1 MKSIMIIW
9 LLIFPS
15 PKLTFS
21 PLKIGG
27 KGRLDPASLWGF
39 GPIWLLLGT
48 VFYPRNSKMSS
59 WPNDVTLPH
68 EKIWSGTRTPN
79 EQGGKP
85 LGGWKWSPIV
95 EDEDEEAV
103 SLINP
108 LWIHI
113 TWWCC
118 YLTFIARKWKSS
130 PKNVRSIYTSP
141 MDLKRF
147 KMDFEIWKKK
157 STPFLHHPEAM
168 TKILFWSW
176 DGWEHVRNT
185 WCLFFWVK

>member
-15 PKLTFS
+15 PKLTFL

-27 KGRLDPASLWGF
+27 KGRLDPASFWGF

-85 LGGWKWSPIV
+85 LGGWKWSPIF

-130 PKNVRSIYTSP
+130 PKNVRSIYTRLPVPWILRGSRWTS
-141 MDLKRF
+141 RF
-147 KMDFEIWKKK
+147 EKKIHTISAPSRSHDK
-157 STPFLHHPEAM
+157 NI
-168 TKILFWSW
+168 ILEL
-176 DGWEHVRNT
+176 GWT
-185 WCLFFWVK
+185 GTC